1 MSIADSQGT
10 EIVPLAWDT
19 EHFGFQVARLRAL
32 GMSTEQI
39 EASIGEARRS
49 GIEMLVVSV
58 DARQQLSD
66 TLLARFDGLLA
77 DDKVT
82 FTRCL
87 ADASSALTTELVAR
101 SAGGCDDILIEPF
114 DGSAATPQLIELS
127 IASGEYSRFRI
138 DARFPRRAFE
148 DLYRLWI
155 ERSVRHELADVVLVA
170 RMAGRREPLLGMITV
185 SVKDA
190 IGSIGLVAVTAESRG
205 RGIGTRLIDAA
216 HTEML
221 KRGAK
226 SASVVTQA
234 INEPACRS
242 YRRAGYKLTT
252 TERIYHFW
260 PQANKPITIGVP
272 QPASYST
279 VNS

>member
-1 MSIADSQGT
+1 MSIAESKGA

-19 EHFGFQVARLRAL
+19 EHFGFPVARLRTP

-39 EASIGEARRS
+39 EARIVEAQRT
-49 GIEMLVVSV
+49 GVEMLVVIV
-58 DARQQLSD
+58 DAEQRLPD
-66 TLLARFDGLLA
+66 ALLARFNGLLA

-82 FTRCL
+82 FTRGL
-87 ADASSALTTELVAR
+87 DNFIRTPVSSDE
-101 SAGGCDDILIEPF
+101 ILIEPF
-114 DGSAATPQLIELS
+114 DGSAATQQLVDLS
-127 IASGEYSRFRI
+127 IASGEYSRFRV
-138 DARFPRRAFE
+138 DPRFPRWAFE
-148 DLYRLWI
+148 NLYRLWI

-170 RMAGRREPLLGMITV
+170 RTPERRELLLGMITV
-185 SVKDA
+185 DVKNA

-205 RGIGTRLIDAA
+205 RGIGSRLIDAA

-221 KRGAK
+221 QRGAR

-234 INEPACRS
+234 VNEPACRS
-242 YRRAGYKLTT
+242 YRRAGYALTT

-260 PQANKPITIGVP
+260 PQPSQPITLGL
-272 QPASYST
+272 PAAVGYST